1 MNIIKLKI
9 DVRSIGT
16 KKLLVDVT
24 PAYVYKNGVKTNEIE
39 GYRYGLVL
47 PEIGF
52 ERLSVKILGDKL
64 IEQPEQYAE
73 VDLEGLELNLYHK
86 GGSYDVSATA
96 TGIRLAKGA

>member
-1 MNIIKLKI
+1 M
-9 DVRSIGT
+9 
-16 KKLLVDVT
+16 LVEVT

-64 IEQPEQYAE
+64 MEQPEQYAE
-73 VDLEGLELNLYHK
+73 VDLEGLEITLYHK
-86 GGSYDVSATA
+86 GGSYDVFATATA
-96 TGIRLAKGA
+96 TGIRFLVYR